1 MPDISLF
8 QPQVLRGVVE
18 KLTTPQNLV
27 MLNKL
32 PQTAHPFPTVT
43 WDIITAARN
52 LARPNVPNAEAHV
65 VARQTRSQKSASFI
79 YLREKKVFE
88 PTTLHWIRTPGDIA
102 KVEAEKAVLREISD
116 LNVRFDL
123 FAEYCIWK
131 MFSGTLSITVPEG
144 YNVSIDYGLPSSHAN
159 ASAGTGW
166 ASATPAQIVDDI
178 RTWKRLV
185 ERDSGAIANEAF
197 ANEATLAKVF
207 DAFAETGTATTF
219 MGGTLLSDRMKDEYY
234 KTGTLPGF
242 MGLAWTT
249 VEQSYVPWD
258 GGAQETFIA
267 DDKVILGNFTDQ
279 RPVELMVGP
288 SADDEAASGFT
299 GKFAKTWKEKD
310 PSQRQYLLEWN
321 FLPVATRPEQFVYAD
336 VS

>member
-18 KLTTPQNLV
+18 KLTTPQDLV

-43 WDIITAARN
+43 WDIVTAARN

-65 VARQTRSQKSASFI
+65 VSRQTRSQQSASFI

-123 FAEYCIWK
+123 FVEYCIWK
-131 MFSGTLSITVPEG
+131 MFSGTLSVDVPEG
-144 YNVSIDYGLPSSHAN
+144 ISVNVDYRLPTTHAN
-159 ASAGTGW
+159 ASAGTAW
-166 ASATPAQIVDDI
+166 ASATPSSIVDDV

-185 ERDSGAIANEAF
+185 ERDAGVAATEAY

-207 DAFAETGTATTF
+207 DAFAETGVATTF
-219 MGGTLLSDRMKDEYY
+219 FGGTLLSDRMKDEYY

-249 VEQSYVPWD
+249 VEQTYVPHA
-258 GGAQETFIA
+258 GGSQTPFVA
-267 DDKVILGNFTDQ
+267 DDRVILGNLSAN

-288 SADDEAASGFT
+288 SADDDAPSGYT
-299 GKFAKTWKEKD
+299 GKYAKTWKEKD
-310 PSQRQYLLEWN
+310 PSQRQYMLEYN
-321 FLPVATRPEQFVYAD
+321 FLPVATRPENWVYAD